1 MFIQIRY
8 KFLKMSQKVD
18 PKKKARAIC
27 MCTFSVTQDNKL
39 KHDSNRL
46 FLGSTN
52 LQKKYMFSNKSIYF

>member
-1 MFIQIRY
+1 
-8 KFLKMSQKVD
+8 MSQKVD

-46 FLGSTN
+46 FLGLTN
-52 LQKKYMFSNKSIYF
+52 LQKKCICSVTNQSISD